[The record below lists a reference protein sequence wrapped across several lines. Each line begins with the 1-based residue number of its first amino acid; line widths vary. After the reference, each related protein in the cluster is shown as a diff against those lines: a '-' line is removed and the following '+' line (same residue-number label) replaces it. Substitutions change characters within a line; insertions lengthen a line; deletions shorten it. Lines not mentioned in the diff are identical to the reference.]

1 MIISKRIMDD
11 LILKI
16 KALVDIIVDNNY
28 RYSGCYLVVDGVT
41 LKLKKET
48 DIKIS
53 DKVVIGLDLSND
65 IGYSIRDNIGY
76 NKDELKNS
84 YVSAILDRLIHI

>member
-1 MIISKRIMDD
+1 MLIDKKIMAN

-16 KALVDIIVDNNY
+16 KALVDTVVDNND
-28 RYSGCYLVVDGVT
+28 RYSGYYLVVDGVT

>member
-11 LILKI
+11 LILKVR
-16 KALVDIIVDNNY
+16 ALIDTVIDNSDTYN
-28 RYSGCYLVVDGVT
+28 GCYLVVDGVM

>member
-1 MIISKRIMDD
+1 MLIDKKIMAN

-16 KALVDIIVDNNY
+16 KALVDTVVDNND
-28 RYSGCYLVVDGVT
+28 RYSGYYLVVDGVT

-65 IGYSIRDNIGY
+65 KGYSIRDNVGY

>member
-1 MIISKRIMDD
+1 MVVSKKIMND
-11 LILKI
+11 LIIKI
-16 KALVDIIVDNNY
+16 KALVDTVVDNNDM
-28 RYSGCYLVVDGVT
+28 YSGCYLVVDVVN